1 MSGRYGGNMAMWFG
15 VLWVFGGVS
24 LLQSLAGGQWF
35 IGRVLWVFCGV
46 PLLLFPCR
54 WSMVHR
60 LGGVSLGEM
69 WCGSSV
75 GFYGCVGV
83 AFLLQSLAG
92 NKAVISRW

>member
-1 MSGRYGGNMAMWFG
+1 MVMWFV
-15 VLWVFGGVS
+15 VLWVFCGVS

-35 IGRVLWVFCGV
+35 IGRVLWVFGGV

-60 LGGVSLGEM
+60 LSVLWVFGGVSSRVDVVRFIGRVL
-69 WCGSSV
+69 WVFV
-75 GFYGCVGV
+75 G
-83 AFLLQSLAG
+83 AFLLLSLAG

>member
-1 MSGRYGGNMAMWFG
+1 MVHRLS

-24 LLQSLAGGQWF
+24 SRVDVVRF
-35 IGRVLWVFCGV
+35 IGRVLLVFGGV

-60 LGGVSLGEM
+60 FVGVSLGEM
-69 WCGSSV
+69 WGGSSV
-75 GFYGCVGV
+75 GFYGCVGG

-92 NKAVISRW
+92 